1 MKWRLIPKNNTSIM
15 AKWSLLYATR
25 NLAEASIIKGMLEEN
40 NVPVM
45 MVNKQD
51 SSYLNFGDIELYV
64 PKLYNEMAKSLVE
77 KGLLN

>member
-1 MKWRLIPKNNTSIM
+1 MKNWHPIF
-15 AKWSLLYATR
+15 ATQ
-25 NLAEASIIKGMLEEN
+25 NIAEANIIKGMLEEN

-64 PKLYNEMAKSLVE
+64 PPLLKDIARHLLDKSLA
-77 KGLLN
+77 N

>member
-1 MKWRLIPKNNTSIM
+1 MKNWHSIF
-15 AKWSLLYATR
+15 ATQ
-25 NLAEASIIKGMLEEN
+25 NIAEANIIKGMLEEN

-64 PKLYNEMAKSLVE
+64 PPLLKDIVRHLLD
-77 KGLLN
+77 KGLAN